1 MLRKPTVLRN
11 STVLIML
18 VLDLQNE
25 LHKRRNLELLQK
37 VQCLRGDIACEYA
50 EKAKTIELLCN
61 NPQIIDAMLEC
72 KIENRKNGYNFI
84 VKWHTTSS
92 PYIGQAIL
100 ITRFRY
106 GGDGKLLCDTERHI
120 EMLMIPMGD
129 SMYQLN
135 CWEWK
140 P

>member
-1 MLRKPTVLRN
+1 MLT
-11 STVLIML
+11 ML

-37 VQCLRGDIACEYA
+37 VQNLRGDIACEYK
-50 EKAKTIELLCN
+50 EKDKTIELICS
-61 NPQIIDAMLEC
+61 NPQIIDELLEC
-72 KIENRKNGYNFI
+72 KIENRKNGYNYI

-92 PYIGQAIL
+92 QYIGQAIL
-100 ITRFRY
+100 ITCFRY
-106 GGDGKLLCDTERHI
+106 GGNGKLLCDTERHI
-120 EMLMIPMGD
+120 EMLITRMED